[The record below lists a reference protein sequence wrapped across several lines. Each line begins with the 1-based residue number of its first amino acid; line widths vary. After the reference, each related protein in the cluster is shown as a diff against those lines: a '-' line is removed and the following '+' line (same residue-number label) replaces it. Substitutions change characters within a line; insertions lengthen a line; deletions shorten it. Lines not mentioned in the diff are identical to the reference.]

1 MAHRKTERNPLFAGR
16 WFEDD
21 IILLCLRWYFRFK
34 LSYRDLVAILGE
46 RGLSISHTTILRWVI
61 RYAETCEKRW
71 SRFERQ
77 VGGSWRVDETFI
89 KVRGQLMY
97 LYRAVDGQGNTV
109 EFFLSRTRG
118 IAAAKA
124 FFRKALKHHRE
135 PHSITLDGHRPS
147 HSALRRMGMNGE
159 FNFRGPNPVRIRR
172 CQYLNNV
179 VEQDHRRVKGRLRP
193 MLGFKTFYN
202 ARRVI
207 IGIELAQKIH
217 KRQFA
222 IPITWR
228 SNPAVIWRHVTR
240 TQALHVLQLLPIS
253 KRATGPVD
261 RLPTFDCSGI
271 PHLGLRRVTKDS
283 GATSNWSS
291 KKTAIQSRMI
301 LHWWAASA
309 FVRFGRSSMTS
320 LIPSAS
326 VTPLGT

>member
-1 MAHRKTERNPLFAGR
+1 MAHRKTERNPLFSGR

-46 RGLSISHTTILRWVI
+46 RGLSISHTTILRWVV

-71 SRFERQ
+71 RRFERP

-89 KVRGQLMY
+89 KVRGELMY

-109 EFFLSRTRG
+109 EFFLSGTRG

-159 FNFRGPNPVRIRR
+159 FNFRGRNPVQIRSS
-172 CQYLNNV
+172 QYLNNV

-207 IGIELAQKIH
+207 FGIELAQKDSQTPVRNSDYMAVESCGDLASRHGGIGRIAAAH
-217 KRQFA
+217 CRSYRSD
-222 IPITWR
+222 IPIC
-228 SNPAVIWRHVTR
+228 TR
-240 TQALHVLQLLPIS
+240 TLFKGQW
-253 KRATGPVD
+253 KNVD
-261 RLPTFDCSGI
+261 YWPE
-271 PHLGLRRVTKDS
+271 TK
-283 GATSNWSS
+283 GEEEEMG
-291 KKTAIQSRMI
+291 RE
-301 LHWWAASA
+301 
-309 FVRFGRSSMTS
+309 RF
-320 LIPSAS
+320 
-326 VTPLGT
+326 

>member
-34 LSYRDLVAILGE
+34 LSYRDLVVILGE
-46 RGLSISHTTILRWVI
+46 RALSISHTTILRWVV

-71 SRFERQ
+71 RRFDRP
-77 VGGSWRVDETFI
+77 VGGGWRVDETFI
-89 KVRGQLMY
+89 KVRGQWMY

-124 FFRKALKHHRE
+124 FFRKALKHHQE
-135 PHSITLDGHRPS
+135 PHSITLDGHQPS

-159 FNFRGPNPVRIRR
+159 FNFRGPNPMTISC

-193 MLGFKTFYN
+193 MLGFKTFHN

-222 IPITWR
+222 VPIPWP
-228 SNPAVIWRHVTR
+228 SNPAVIWRHVM
-240 TQALHVLQLLPIS
+240 A
-253 KRATGPVD
+253 G
-261 RLPTFDCSGI
+261 
-271 PHLGLRRVTKDS
+271 
-283 GATSNWSS
+283 
-291 KKTAIQSRMI
+291 
-301 LHWWAASA
+301 
-309 FVRFGRSSMTS
+309 
-320 LIPSAS
+320 
-326 VTPLGT
+326 

>member
-1 MAHRKTERNPLFAGR
+1 MPRSSSIFQAIAFHDFFEWHGLRLPGSNVDQPL
-16 WFEDD
+16 
-21 IILLCLRWYFRFK
+21 
-34 LSYRDLVAILGE
+34 LGK
-46 RGLSISHTTILRWVI
+46 V
-61 RYAETCEKRW
+61 
-71 SRFERQ
+71 Q
-77 VGGSWRVDETFI
+77 V
-89 KVRGQLMY
+89 L
-97 LYRAVDGQGNTV
+97 VDGQGNTV

-159 FNFRGPNPVRIRR
+159 FNFRGPNPVRIRC

-222 IPITWR
+222 IPTPWQ
-228 SNPAVIWRHVTR
+228 SNPAV
-240 TQALHVLQLLPIS
+240 VLKITLSEVAGPEIGCRGRREGVDWLGFRGGQKPH
-253 KRATGPVD
+253 RASLYFGQVF
-261 RLPTFDCSGI
+261 RAFSGSI
-271 PHLGLRRVTKDS
+271 
-283 GATSNWSS
+283 
-291 KKTAIQSRMI
+291 
-301 LHWWAASA
+301 
-309 FVRFGRSSMTS
+309 
-320 LIPSAS
+320 
-326 VTPLGT
+326 

>member
-1 MAHRKTERNPLFAGR
+1 MPKSAKGVDACERP
-16 WFEDD
+16 
-21 IILLCLRWYFRFK
+21 
-34 LSYRDLVAILGE
+34 
-46 RGLSISHTTILRWVI
+46 
-61 RYAETCEKRW
+61 
-71 SRFERQ
+71 

-109 EFFLSRTRG
+109 EFCLSRTRG

-124 FFRKALKHHRE
+124 FFRKALKHRRE
-135 PHSITLDGHRPS
+135 PHSITLDGHQPS

-159 FNFRGPNPVRIRR
+159 FNFRGRNPVKIRC

-222 IPITWR
+222 IPIPWQ
-228 SNPAVIWRHVTR
+228 SNPVVIWRHV
-240 TQALHVLQLLPIS
+240 
-253 KRATGPVD
+253 
-261 RLPTFDCSGI
+261 
-271 PHLGLRRVTKDS
+271 
-283 GATSNWSS
+283 
-291 KKTAIQSRMI
+291 M
-301 LHWWAASA
+301 AA
-309 FVRFGRSSMTS
+309 
-320 LIPSAS
+320 
-326 VTPLGT
+326 

>member
-34 LSYRDLVAILGE
+34 LSYRDLVVILGE
-46 RGLSISHTTILRWVI
+46 RGLSISHTTILRWVV

-71 SRFERQ
+71 RRLERP

-124 FFRKALKHHRE
+124 FFRKALKYHQE

-159 FNFRGPNPVRIRR
+159 FNFRGRKPVTIRC

-222 IPITWR
+222 IPIPWQ
-228 SNPAVIWRHVTR
+228 SNPHLIAPTILSAPDPPFT
-240 TQALHVLQLLPIS
+240 VLLCLTGMTLQVHPDYTSSAAGVEAQGEWADQMMYGECLSGHIYHRARLGGAG
-253 KRATGPVD
+253 ATGSVPPAFCI
-261 RLPTFDCSGI
+261 L
-271 PHLGLRRVTKDS
+271 LRRDT
-283 GATSNWSS
+283 
-291 KKTAIQSRMI
+291 
-301 LHWWAASA
+301 
-309 FVRFGRSSMTS
+309 
-320 LIPSAS
+320 
-326 VTPLGT
+326 